1 MHIESEKENF
11 ETAASI
17 RDRIKAISKISF
29 EKYSDLNSNEDFDII
44 FYYKKYQQTFVQVFF
59 FRGGK
64 NLGNKDF
71 FLSDSNMDKESTVIS
86 QFLIFF
92 YKNNN
97 PPKEILI
104 NFDLDQSEIISS
116 IISKKTNYLVDIRN
130 PKKGKKT

>member
-1 MHIESEKENF
+1 
-11 ETAASI
+11 
-17 RDRIKAISKISF
+17 
-29 EKYSDLNSNEDFDII
+29 
-44 FYYKKYQQTFVQVFF
+44 
-59 FRGGK
+59 
-64 NLGNKDF
+64 
-71 FLSDSNMDKESTVIS
+71 MDKESTVIS

-130 PKKGKKT
+130 PKKGKNLNC